1 MVRLVLLPTQTLV
14 FPLIVAV
21 GLGRTVTVALWPVIL
36 VGQVTDAK
44 YPTRNSSYV
53 VVVVKFPVSIEA
65 VPFTIGTENT
75 CPFTR

>member
-1 MVRLVLLPTQTLV
+1 MVLPVPVQMMELLLM
-14 FPLIVAV
+14 VAV
-21 GLGRTVTVALWPVIL
+21 GLGRTVTVALWPVMG

-44 YPTRNSSYV
+44 YPIRNSSYV
-53 VVVVKFPVSIEA
+53 VVVVKSPVSMEA